1 MQEPAIRIEALSK
14 TYAGGKQA
22 LDEVSFNV
30 PRGQIFGLLGP
41 NGAGKS
47 TLINILAGL
56 VVKTGGKVNIW
67 GFDIDEHPRNAKR
80 SIGVVPQEIIFD
92 PFFTPRETL
101 EIQAGLYGIT
111 PGERQSDAL
120 LAAMHLTDKAHA
132 YSRTLSG
139 GMKRRLL
146 VAKAMVHSPPILV
159 LDEPTA
165 GVDVELRR
173 QLWDYV
179 RQLHAQGVTIVL
191 TTHYLEEAEELCDR
205 IAIIHHG
212 RVIANEPTR
221 ELVSKAQEKAVVVT
235 FDRDIAKVPSNSA
248 FQNIALVDERTL
260 EITYRKDQVNAGA
273 GAERARREGL
283 SHCRRVDARSRPR
296 GRVPEPR
303 FGRRRGRMTTTA
315 DVLIVGSGA
324 AGLTAAL
331 NLAETHTVAVIAK
344 GALGDSATGRAQGGI
359 AAVLE
364 PGDSFE
370 SHVNDTMIAGAGL
383 NDVRVVE
390 HVVEAAPRAIER
402 LIELG
407 VPFATEGDALHL
419 TREGGHSHRRI
430 VHVADATG
438 YAIQQALEAAAA
450 KHPNITL
457 VPDMVAIDLITG
469 RHATDFSTSGAVH
482 GLYA

>member
-1 MQEPAIRIEALSK
+1 MP
-14 TYAGGKQA
+14 GGKRA
-22 LDEVSFNV
+22 LDDVSFDV

-56 VVKTGGKVNIW
+56 VVKTSGKAIIW

-80 SIGVVPQEIIFD
+80 SIGIVPQEILFD
-92 PFFTPRETL
+92 PFFTPREAL
-101 EIQAGLYGIT
+101 EIQAGLYGI
-111 PGERQSDAL
+111 PREQRSSDEL
-120 LAAMHLTDKAHA
+120 LAAMHLTDKADA

-165 GVDVELRR
+165 GVDIELRR

-179 RQLHAQGVTIVL
+179 RELNAQGG
-191 TTHYLEEAEELCDR
+191 
-205 IAIIHHG
+205 HG
-212 RVIANEPTR
+212 RADHALSRRSGGAVRPHRDHPPRPGDCQRTDARPRGQGAGEGGRRDLRSRHRRPVPTNACF
-221 ELVSKAQEKAVVVT
+221 E
-235 FDRDIAKVPSNSA
+235 
-248 FQNIALVDERTL
+248 NIRLLDERTL
-260 EITYRKDQVNAGA
+260 EITFRKDKVNAGEVLA
-273 GAERARREGL
+273 AVSATVWRSSTCRPASPTSRTCSSAWSATRRHER
-283 SHCRRVDARSRPR
+283 
-296 GRVPEPR
+296 
-303 FGRRRGRMTTTA
+303 MTA

-331 NLAETHTVAVIAK
+331 NLAEDRKVAVIAK
-344 GALGDSATGRAQGGI
+344 GALGEGATGWAQGGI

-364 PGDSFE
+364 EGRQLRSACQRHDDRRRRAQRP
-370 SHVNDTMIAGAGL
+370 A
-383 NDVRVVE
+383 VVE
-390 HVVEAAPRAIER
+390 HVVEVRARAIQR

-407 VPFATEGDALHL
+407 VPFAEEGGALHL

-438 YAIQQALEAAAA
+438 
-450 KHPNITL
+450 
-457 VPDMVAIDLITG
+457 
-469 RHATDFSTSGAVH
+469 
-482 GLYA
+482 